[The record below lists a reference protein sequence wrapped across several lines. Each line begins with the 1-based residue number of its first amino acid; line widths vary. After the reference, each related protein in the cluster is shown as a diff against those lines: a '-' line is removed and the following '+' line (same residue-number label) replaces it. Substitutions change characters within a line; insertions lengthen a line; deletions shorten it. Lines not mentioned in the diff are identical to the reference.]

1 MLFFR
6 RLLAAGL
13 SAVACALASTH
24 VAAQPFRLPTANTA
38 IFEPGNEE
46 KFFVGTTGKPWPSGT
61 FGCVRSEGWQF
72 HEGLDIRSVTRD
84 KSKEPT
90 DAVTATAD
98 GIVAYTNKRSG
109 LSNYGNYL
117 VIMHQVEGLEIY
129 SLYAHLK
136 EIRPGL
142 QYGTRVKA
150 GDVVALMGRTSN
162 TREQIVKERAHLHF
176 ELNLFVNDR
185 FSGWYKK
192 FLPTQR
198 NDHGEYN
205 GINLLGLDPQAILL
219 EQRAKGKNF
228 SLLKFIQKQPELCR
242 IFVRQAE
249 VPWVKRYAAL
259 VTRNALAEHEGVIG
273 YEMSLNFAGI
283 PCRIVPRA
291 AAEISS
297 RSRIQLLSVNEA
309 EQARHPCR
317 KLVTK
322 RSGKWEFTSHGT
334 QHVELLLF

>member
-1 MLFFR
+1 MFFPH
-6 RLLAAGL
+6 RLLAAGFC
-13 SAVACALASTH
+13 AVACAVASA
-24 VAAQPFRLPTANTA
+24 VAAAQPFRLPTANTA
-38 IFEPGNEE
+38 LFEPGNEE
-46 KFFVGTTGKPWPSGT
+46 NFFVGTTGKPWRSGT

-72 HEGLDIRSVTRD
+72 HEGLDIRCVTRD
-84 KSKEPT
+84 KNKEPT

-117 VIMHQVEGLEIY
+117 VIMHEIEGLEIF

-150 GDVVALMGRTSN
+150 GEVVALMGRTSN
-162 TREQIVKERAHLHF
+162 TREQISRERAHLHF
-176 ELNLFVNDR
+176 ELNLFVNDH

-192 FLPTQR
+192 FLPKQH

-219 EQRAKGKNF
+219 EQRAQGKSF
-228 SLLKFIQKQPELCR
+228 SLVKFIQRQPELCR
-242 IFVRQAE
+242 VFVRQSE
-249 VPWVKRYAAL
+249 LPWVKRYAPL
-259 VTRNALAEHEGVIG
+259 VTRNPVAERAGVIG

-291 AAEISS
+291 ASEISN
-297 RSRIQLLSVNEA
+297 RSRIQLLSVNET
-309 EQARHPCR
+309 EQKQHPCR

-322 RSGKWEFTSHGT
+322 RSGKWEFTNHGT
-334 QHVELLLF
+334 EHVELLLF

>member
-1 MLFFR
+1 MFFLR
-6 RLLAAGL
+6 RLFAHGLCTAAL
-13 SAVACALASTH
+13 ALASTR
-24 VAAQPFRLPTANTA
+24 ADAQPFRLPTANAA

-46 KFFVGTTGKPWPSGT
+46 KFFVGTTGKPWRSGT
-61 FGCVRSEGWQF
+61 YGCVRSEGWQF
-72 HEGLDIRSVTRD
+72 HEGLDIRCVTRD
-84 KSKEPT
+84 KNKEPA

-117 VIMHQVEGLEIY
+117 VIMHEIEGLEIF

-162 TREQIVKERAHLHF
+162 TREQISRERAHLHF
-176 ELNLFVNDR
+176 ELNLFVSDR
-185 FSGWYKK
+185 FPDWYKK

-198 NDHGEYN
+198 NDHGSYN
-205 GINLLGLDPQAILL
+205 GLNLLGLDPQAILL

-228 SLLKFIQKQPELCR
+228 SLVKFIQKQPELCR
-242 IFVRQAE
+242 VFVRQAE
-249 VPWVKRYAAL
+249 LPWVKRYAPL
-259 VTRNALAEHEGVIG
+259 ITRNPVAEREGVLG

-291 AAEISS
+291 ASEISS
-297 RSRIQLLSVNEA
+297 RARIQLLSVNEP
-309 EQARHPCR
+309 EQTRHPCR

-322 RSGKWEFTSHGT
+322 RSGKWEFTNHGT
-334 QHVELLLF
+334 EHIELLMF